1 MIAILTNFG
10 AGFGPFVRAL
20 DLAREIRSELRK
32 KLREQIVVVV
42 PWVYG
47 DAQKRIIEEEVTNNT
62 ELINSIYLSKDLGDC
77 LKPLLF
83 NGNHFNKTLEAI
95 VNQFEKQKQ
104 KLNSLLKST
113 LQVVNLVGEVK
124 MLAGSSIRLEVSRN
138 PVISTPIEC
147 AYYTSIGYFTEI
159 LQQLLIE
166 QELGTID
173 YSLIE
178 KTLPTVQK
186 LETDFRIHFQP
197 KINSLSFKQDRSS
210 LFPSEVTTPP
220 LLRKPA
226 HCSLSIDKGI
236 YISLSG
242 ISGLNIL
249 YEEAMQLQV
258 RKYAN
263 YNYDGLTPDCIL
275 PPSVISHHSI
285 TGIFARAAWNTIWL
299 SNLTQTP
306 LICPEYTEGDN
317 PEIFFNLKTI
327 QKYELAYTWRRKE
340 TSLLDIINSVAKGKE
355 KTMKN
360 IYRDM
365 KEQFGTLDGI
375 EFCSKRISEDFLEA
389 HA

>member
-10 AGFGPFVRAL
+10 AGFGPFVRTL
-20 DLAREIRSELRK
+20 DLAREIRSDLKKELR
-32 KLREQIVVVV
+32 EYIAIVV

-47 DAQKRIIEEEVTNNT
+47 DTQKRIIQEEVANNT
-62 ELINSIYLSKDLGDC
+62 ELLNSIFLSKDLGDC
-77 LKPLLF
+77 LKSLLF
-83 NGNHFNKTLEAI
+83 NGNHFNQTLTAI
-95 VNQFEKQKQ
+95 INQYEKQTQ

-113 LQVVNLVGEVK
+113 LQVVNLADEVK
-124 MLAGSSIRLEVSRN
+124 WLAGSSIRLEVSRN
-138 PVISTPIEC
+138 PVISTPIEY
-147 AYYTSIGYFTEI
+147 AYYTSIGYSTET

-166 QELGTID
+166 QELGSID

-178 KTLPTVQK
+178 KALPSVQK
-186 LETDFRIHFQP
+186 LESDFRIHFQP
-197 KINSLSFKQDRSS
+197 KLNSLSFKQESSS

-236 YISLSG
+236 YVSLSG
-242 ISGLNIL
+242 ISGLNSL

-258 RKYAN
+258 KKYAN
-263 YNYDGLTPDCIL
+263 YNYDGLSPDCIL
-275 PPSVISHHSI
+275 PPSVVSHHSI

-327 QKYELAYTWRRKE
+327 QKYDLAYTWRRE
-340 TSLLDIINSVAKGKE
+340 ENSLLDIVNSVAKGKE
-355 KTMKN
+355 KTMKKV
-360 IYRDM
+360 YRDM